1 MNSFLIWPSRLC
13 EPCITDQNLLRH
25 RNSTSH
31 TTRLLQNM
39 ETRGEERK
47 QCLSR
52 PRLRAVRDTT
62 VRYCTLVCTLYR
74 EQEQDC
80 YWTSLYRAYQS
91 WVSVGA
97 STGQTRMQLTSVP
110 DQLARSTCKNK
121 IGTACKNR
129 SDQNVTYLSAR
140 STCKINLQEP
150 VW

>member
-1 MNSFLIWPSRLC
+1 MNSFLIWPSRLW

-31 TTRLLQNM
+31 TTRLLQNT

-110 DQLARSTCKNK
+110 DQLARSCNLPQ
-121 IGTACKNR
+121 C
-129 SDQNVTYLSAR
+129 Q
-140 STCKINLQEP
+140 INLQDQLARTRL
-150 VW
+150 VRRARTGVTRM